1 MFSVA
6 TKFASVLRRRR
17 VLLLVVS
24 AVMALVSAKSG
35 GIHTNGFWDG
45 PI

>member
-1 MFSVA
+1 M
-6 TKFASVLRRRR
+6 ASKMIRLRG
-17 VLLLVVS
+17 VILLAVSVVS
-24 AVMALVSAKSG
+24 ALLAAKGS

>member
-1 MFSVA
+1 M
-6 TKFASVLRRRR
+6 ASKLASALRRRR

-24 AVMALVSAKSG
+24 AVMALVSAKHG
-35 GIHTNGFWDG
+35 GIHTDGFWDG

>member
-1 MFSVA
+1 VA
-6 TKFASVLRRRR
+6 SKFASVLRKRRL
-17 VLLLVVS
+17 LLLVVS
-24 AVMALVSAKSG
+24 AIVALVSAKSG

>member
-1 MFSVA
+1 MA
-6 TKFASVLRRRR
+6 LRRRR

-24 AVMALVSAKSG
+24 AVMALVSAKQG
-35 GIHTNGFWDG
+35 GIHTDGFWDG